1 MGTHPIFES
10 DFDCLTELFKM
21 ALSDAQVSKQIEQ
34 MISFIQKESEEK
46 IEEIETKADE
56 EFQIEKGRLVN
67 QQRVKIIDFY
77 TKKEKQLEQQK
88 RLQQSQFINNGRL
101 KILKARDEHIGM
113 VNQKATAQLA
123 KLSQNKGEYQNML
136 EKLWIQATFKLLE
149 SQCVVIC
156 RECDVDLIK
165 SVADNVIAAYKQA
178 TSQELSYEINAK
190 QFLAADS
197 AGGLNIS
204 NKSGSIIIKNT
215 LEARLEQ
222 LSTQNL

>member
-10 DFDCLTELFKM
+10 DFDCLTERKM

-88 RLQQSQFINNGRL
+88 RLQQSKFINEGRL
-101 KILKARDEHIGM
+101 KILKSREEHINN
-113 VNQKATAQLA
+113 VNEKAKNQLA
-123 KLSQNKGEYQNML
+123 QLSQNK
-136 EKLWIQATFKLLE
+136 
-149 SQCVVIC
+149 
-156 RECDVDLIK
+156 
-165 SVADNVIAAYKQA
+165 
-178 TSQELSYEINAK
+178 
-190 QFLAADS
+190 
-197 AGGLNIS
+197 
-204 NKSGSIIIKNT
+204 
-215 LEARLEQ
+215 
-222 LSTQNL
+222 